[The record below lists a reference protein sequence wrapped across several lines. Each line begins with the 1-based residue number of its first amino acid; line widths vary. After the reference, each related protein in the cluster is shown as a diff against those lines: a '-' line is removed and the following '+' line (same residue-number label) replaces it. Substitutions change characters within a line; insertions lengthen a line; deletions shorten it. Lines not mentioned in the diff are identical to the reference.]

1 MNNDPSSLQN
11 LNDIVVP
18 PSAPWWPLAPGW
30 YVAGGILVLLLLWR
44 IYIFWEASRRNRYR
58 RVALKELS
66 VIRTER
72 DAAALRRL
80 PALLKRT
87 ALSVWPREEVASLSG
102 PAWHDFLDRTA
113 QTKLFTGGAGQVL
126 DQLAYTSK
134 EMAPPAEAD
143 AGTLLNASEFWLT
156 NHHREAGKR

>member
-30 YVAGGILVLLLLWR
+30 YVAGGILALLLLWR

-134 EMAPPAEAD
+134 EMAPTAEAD